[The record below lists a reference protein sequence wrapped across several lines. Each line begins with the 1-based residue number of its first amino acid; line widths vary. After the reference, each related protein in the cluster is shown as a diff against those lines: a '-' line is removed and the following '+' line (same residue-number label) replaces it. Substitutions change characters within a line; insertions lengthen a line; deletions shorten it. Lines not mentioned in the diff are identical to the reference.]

1 MKITLKSNG
10 KVVKGKKIT
19 LKVNKKT
26 YSAKTNSKGIAT
38 IKIKLTKKGTYKY
51 TAKFAGD
58 SAYKAVSK
66 SNKIIVK

>member
-1 MKITLKSNG
+1 M
-10 KVVKGKKIT
+10 
-19 LKVNKKT
+19 
-26 YSAKTNSKGIAT
+26 AT